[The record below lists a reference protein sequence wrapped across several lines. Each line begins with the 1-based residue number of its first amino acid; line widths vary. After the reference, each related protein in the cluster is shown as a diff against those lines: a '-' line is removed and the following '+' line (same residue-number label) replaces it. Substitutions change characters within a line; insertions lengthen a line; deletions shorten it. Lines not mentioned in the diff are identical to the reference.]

1 MTCVGPLGAKL
12 SAITQIPYSYGE
24 TKMAKK
30 SLIEILIENAL
41 ESDDPKVQ
49 AAGEAAQILTEPFSA
64 GKAAK
69 PGKAAKGKKSKDEDE
84 DEEDEEDDADWG

>member
-1 MTCVGPLGAKL
+1 
-12 SAITQIPYSYGE
+12 
-24 TKMAKK
+24 MAKK

-84 DEEDEEDDADWG
+84 DEEDNDDEDDYEDT